1 MLTLPLATPT
11 LLVEQGF
18 AGVLTALRCIRF
30 GSAAT
35 HWQPL
40 CTMLFPRSPGFRFAA
55 VRWSDACRNALFAGA
70 RTVQR
75 LPRRLNVRSRS
86 LRKRPL
92 PRLICRR
99 DRGETPARE
108 SSAVLVSGMV
118 VLPQR
123 RFRPAISGPAA
134 SLPRTANSA
143 VFNNASLNAHIE
155 WRFP

>member
-1 MLTLPLATPT
+1 MLTLPLPTPT

-35 HWQPL
+35 HRQPL

-75 LPRRLNVRSRS
+75 LPRRLNDRSRS
-86 LRKRPL
+86 E
-92 PRLICRR
+92 
-99 DRGETPARE
+99 ET
-108 SSAVLVSGMV
+108 
-118 VLPQR
+118 
-123 RFRPAISGPAA
+123 AA
-134 SLPRTANSA
+134 SPFDMSA
-143 VFNNASLNAHIE
+143 EEGRSAGSRELSSTGFRHGGLAAAPLSARN
-155 WRFP
+155 